1 MDLGIFLAAFGITL
15 LELTEAS
22 AVGLALYADSRD
34 AKAFLWV
41 ALGVLVVFIP
51 TIFVGKAIALLPVF
65 WVRIIAATFLLYFGL
80 RLSRSARR
88 SALRAIQAKSSGN
101 TAAVEERYEKGIMST
116 GFSVGVVEAF
126 EAAIV
131 LVALIPI
138 SFVSAL
144 SGAFVGILI
153 VIIGTFILRTQ
164 VRKLKQAY
172 MKILVSSLLLSFS
185 TFWYIESLVNVNDL
199 ILVPF
204 FVIFF
209 IAVYLYAY
217 KYKVQAKGS

>member
-1 MDLGIFLAAFGITL
+1 LNLPI
-15 LELTEAS
+15 
-22 AVGLALYADSRD
+22 GLALYVDSRD
-34 AKAFLWV
+34 VKAFFWV

-51 TIFVGKAIALLPVF
+51 TIFVSKAIALLLVF

-88 SALRAIQAKSSGN
+88 SALRAIQAKTSGN
-101 TAAVEERYEKGIMST
+101 TAAVEEHYEKGIMST

-126 EAAIV
+126 EVAIV

-172 MKILVSSLLLSFS
+172 MKIFVSSLLLSFS
-185 TFWYIESLVNVNDL
+185 TFWYIERFVDVKDL
-199 ILVPF
+199 LLIPL
-204 FVIFF
+204 FF
-209 IAVYLYAY
+209 IYFVTVYFYAY
-217 KYKVQAKGS
+217 K

>member
-1 MDLGIFLAAFGITL
+1 MDLGIFLAALGITL

-22 AVGLALYADSRD
+22 AVGLALYADSKD

-41 ALGVLVVFIP
+41 TLGVLVVFIP
-51 TIFVGKAIALLPVF
+51 TVLVGKAIALLPVF

-88 SALRAIQAKSSGN
+88 SALRSIQAKNSGN
-101 TAAVEERYEKGIMST
+101 QKAAEEHYEKGIMST

-138 SFVSAL
+138 SFISAL

-153 VIIGTFILRTQ
+153 VIIGTYLLRTQ

-172 MKILVSSLLLSFS
+172 MKIFVSALLLSFS
-185 TFWYIESLVNVNDL
+185 TFWFVESFMNINDIVL
-199 ILVPF
+199 ILF
-204 FVIFF
+204 FLIYSLAVF
-209 IAVYLYAY
+209 IYSY
-217 KYKVQAKGS
+217 KYKISGELP

>member
-217 KYKVQAKGS
+217 KYKVQAKSF

>member
-1 MDLGIFLAAFGITL
+1 MDLGIFLAAFGTTL

-131 LVALIPI
+131 IVALIPI

-217 KYKVQAKGS
+217 KYKVQAKSF

>member
-1 MDLGIFLAAFGITL
+1 MDLGIFLAALGITL

-22 AVGLALYADSRD
+22 AVGLALYADSKD

-41 ALGVLVVFIP
+41 TLGVLVVFIP
-51 TIFVGKAIALLPVF
+51 TVLVGKAIALLPVF

-88 SALRAIQAKSSGN
+88 SALRSIQAKISGN
-101 TAAVEERYEKGIMST
+101 QKATEEHYEKGIMST

-138 SFVSAL
+138 SFISAL
-144 SGAFVGILI
+144 SGAFVGILT
-153 VIIGTFILRTQ
+153 VIIGTYLLRTQ

-172 MKILVSSLLLSFS
+172 MKIFVSALLLSFS
-185 TFWYIESLVNVNDL
+185 TFWFVESFMNINDIVL
-199 ILVPF
+199 ILF
-204 FVIFF
+204 FLIYSLAVF
-209 IAVYLYAY
+209 IYSY
-217 KYKVQAKGS
+217 KYKISGELP

>member
-1 MDLGIFLAAFGITL
+1 MDPGIFLAALGITL
-15 LELTEAS
+15 LELTEAA
-22 AVGLALYADSRD
+22 AVGLALYADSKD
-34 AKAFLWV
+34 TKAFLWV

-51 TIFVGKAIALLPVF
+51 TVFVGKAIALLPVF

-88 SALRAIQAKSSGN
+88 SALRAIQAKITGNSS
-101 TAAVEERYEKGIMST
+101 AAEEHYEKGIMST

-138 SFVSAL
+138 SFASAL

-153 VIIGTFILRTQ
+153 VIIGTYLLRTQ

-172 MKILVSSLLLSFS
+172 MKIFVSALLLSFS
-185 TFWYIESLVNVNDL
+185 TFWYIESFINVNDL
-199 ILVPF
+199 ILIPF
-204 FVIFF
+204 FVVYF
-209 IAVYLYAY
+209 IAVYLFSY
-217 KYKVQAKGS
+217 KYKIPVKST

>member
-116 GFSVGVVEAF
+116 GFSVGVIEAF

-172 MKILVSSLLLSFS
+172 MKIFVSSLLLSFS

-199 ILVPF
+199 LLIPL
-204 FVIFF
+204 FF
-209 IAVYLYAY
+209 IYFVTVYFYAY

>member
-172 MKILVSSLLLSFS
+172 MKIFVSSLLLSFS

-199 ILVPF
+199 LLIPL
-204 FVIFF
+204 FF
-209 IAVYLYAY
+209 IYFVTVYFYAY
-217 KYKVQAKGS
+217 NNKVQAKGS

>member
-88 SALRAIQAKSSGN
+88 SALRAIQAKTSGN
-101 TAAVEERYEKGIMST
+101 TVAEEHYEKGIMST

-172 MKILVSSLLLSFS
+172 MKIFVSSLLLSFS

-199 ILVPF
+199 LLIPL
-204 FVIFF
+204 FF
-209 IAVYLYAY
+209 IYFVTVYFYAY
-217 KYKVQAKGS
+217 NNKVQAKGS

>member
-88 SALRAIQAKSSGN
+88 SALRAIQAKTSGN
-101 TAAVEERYEKGIMST
+101 TVAEERYEKGIMST
-116 GFSVGVVEAF
+116 GFSLGVVEAF

-172 MKILVSSLLLSFS
+172 MKIFVSSLLLSFS

-199 ILVPF
+199 LLIPL
-204 FVIFF
+204 FF
-209 IAVYLYAY
+209 IYFVTVYFYAY
-217 KYKVQAKGS
+217 NNKVQAKGS

>member
-1 MDLGIFLAAFGITL
+1 MDPGIFLAALGITL

-22 AVGLALYADSRD
+22 AVGLALYADSKD

-51 TIFVGKAIALLPVF
+51 TVFVGKAIALLPIF

-88 SALRAIQAKSSGN
+88 SALRTIQAKASGN
-101 TAAVEERYEKGIMST
+101 SSVAEERYEKGIIST

-138 SFVSAL
+138 SFVSAM
-144 SGAFVGILI
+144 SGALVGILI
-153 VIIGTFILRTQ
+153 VIVGTYLLRSQ

-172 MKILVSSLLLSFS
+172 MKIFVSSLLLSFS
-185 TFWYIESLVNVNDL
+185 TFWYIESFSNVNDMIL
-199 ILVPF
+199 IPF
-204 FVIFF
+204 FIIYF
-209 IAVYLYAY
+209 IAVYFYSY
-217 KYKVQAKGS
+217 KYKIPIKSS

>member
-131 LVALIPI
+131 IVALIPI

-217 KYKVQAKGS
+217 KYKVQAKSF

>member
-1 MDLGIFLAAFGITL
+1 MDLGIFLAALGITL

-22 AVGLALYADSRD
+22 AVGLALYADSKD

-41 ALGVLVVFIP
+41 TLGVLVVFIP
-51 TIFVGKAIALLPVF
+51 TVLVGKAIALLPVF

-88 SALRAIQAKSSGN
+88 SALRSIQAKISGN
-101 TAAVEERYEKGIMST
+101 QKAAEEHYEKGIMST

-138 SFVSAL
+138 SFISAL
-144 SGAFVGILI
+144 SGAFVGILT
-153 VIIGTFILRTQ
+153 VIIGTYLLRTQ

-172 MKILVSSLLLSFS
+172 MKIFVSALLLSFS
-185 TFWYIESLVNVNDL
+185 TFWFVESFMNINDIVL
-199 ILVPF
+199 ILF
-204 FVIFF
+204 FLIYSLAVF
-209 IAVYLYAY
+209 IYSY
-217 KYKVQAKGS
+217 KYKISGELP

>member
-101 TAAVEERYEKGIMST
+101 TAAEERYEKGIMST

-144 SGAFVGILI
+144 SGAFVGILT

-204 FVIFF
+204 FF
-209 IAVYLYAY
+209 IYFVTVYFYAY
-217 KYKVQAKGS
+217 K

>member
-1 MDLGIFLAAFGITL
+1 MRTYVRL
-15 LELTEAS
+15 
-22 AVGLALYADSRD
+22 RR
-34 AKAFLWV
+34 AK
-41 ALGVLVVFIP
+41 P
-51 TIFVGKAIALLPVF
+51 
-65 WVRIIAATFLLYFGL
+65 
-80 RLSRSARR
+80 
-88 SALRAIQAKSSGN
+88 
-101 TAAVEERYEKGIMST
+101 
-116 GFSVGVVEAF
+116 
-126 EAAIV
+126 AIV
-131 LVALIPI
+131 LVVLIPI

-217 KYKVQAKGS
+217 KYKVQAKSF